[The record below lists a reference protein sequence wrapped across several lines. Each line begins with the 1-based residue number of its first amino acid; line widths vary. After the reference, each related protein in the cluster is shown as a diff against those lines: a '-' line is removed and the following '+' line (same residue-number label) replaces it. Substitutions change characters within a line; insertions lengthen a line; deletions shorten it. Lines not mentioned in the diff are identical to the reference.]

1 MIATTDCWGPYRSG
15 VEECLAAC
23 EDLLGRLRRS
33 LAGEIA
39 ADRLYFS
46 DKAHG
51 LRDAAQSLV
60 DRVDDIEWWL
70 GACTETMADGAEC
83 GRAAGHSGAHQPDGE
98 CREQRLLAAAR
109 SRAAASR
116 RQTDRLAW
124 SLLAVRA
131 GAGP

>member
-1 MIATTDCWGPYRSG
+1 VIATTDCWGPYRSG
-15 VEECLAAC
+15 VEECVAAC

-39 ADRLYFS
+39 GDRLYFC

-51 LRDAAQSLV
+51 LRDAAQALV
-60 DRVDDIEWWL
+60 DRADDIEWWL
-70 GACTETMADGAEC
+70 GACPETMADGAGC
-83 GRAAGHSGAHQPDGE
+83 GRAAGHPGDHRRDGE
-98 CREQRLLAAAR
+98 CREQQLLAAAR
-109 SRAAASR
+109 SQAATSR
-116 RQTDRLAW
+116 RQADRLAW

>member
-1 MIATTDCWGPYRSG
+1 MITATDCWGPYRSA
-15 VEECLAAC
+15 VEERLAAC

-33 LAGEIA
+33 LAGGVS

-60 DRVDDIEWWL
+60 DRVDDVEWWL
-70 GACTETMADGAEC
+70 GACAASVGGGTC
-83 GRAAGHSGAHQPDGE
+83 GRTVGHLGAHRPEDE
-98 CREQRLLAAAR
+98 CREQQLLAVAR
-109 SRAAASR
+109 LWATAYR
-116 RQTDRLAW
+116 RSTDRLAW

-131 GAGP
+131 GADP

>member
-1 MIATTDCWGPYRSG
+1 MITATDCWGPYRAS
-15 VEECLAAC
+15 VEESLAAC

-33 LAGEIA
+33 LAGGIA
-39 ADRLYFS
+39 GDRFYFS

-60 DRVDDIEWWL
+60 DRVDDVEWWL
-70 GACTETMADGAEC
+70 GSCPEAMADGAEC
-83 GRAAGHSGAHQPDGE
+83 GRAAGHPGAHQRDGE

-109 SRAAASR
+109 EQATASR
-116 RQTDRLAW
+116 RTADRLAW

-131 GAGP
+131 GASP